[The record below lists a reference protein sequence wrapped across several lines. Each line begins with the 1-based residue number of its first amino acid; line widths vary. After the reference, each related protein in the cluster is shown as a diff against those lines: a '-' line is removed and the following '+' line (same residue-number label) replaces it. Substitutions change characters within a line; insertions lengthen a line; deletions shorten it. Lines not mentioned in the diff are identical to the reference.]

1 MMCECRMFGW
11 TYGIAR
17 LVLMCVVENENGLV
31 VLY

>member
-11 TYGIAR
+11 TYEITR
-17 LVLMCVVENENGLV
+17 LVLKCVVENENGLE